1 MPKPDTTAQTGPKT
15 LLLSVVLPVRN
26 EERHL
31 ARVIGEL
38 QAQSLPRSQYEI
50 IVVDGMSTDKTRDVV
65 AKLQVDDPDIVLL
78 DNLAGLSGAARNI
91 GARHARS
98 SHVLF
103 VDGHCRILSER
114 MLESVVQAFAGGAR
128 CVSRPQPLVP
138 ENGDAFQHAV
148 SLARQS
154 FLGHNSGSRIYSDG
168 AQWCSPLSAGCGYE
182 RSLYL
187 ELGGIDERFDAGEDL
202 EFNLRVDRM
211 GIQARH
217 EQDFAVAYMPRKSLI
232 NLFRQIYRYGYGRA
246 MMAQKHP
253 GSITP
258 AAIGLALLSALAIC
272 LPLVGIIHSA
282 ALTFW
287 AGLTVLHVG
296 AVALDS
302 ALVTVR
308 RQPSQFFRV
317 MLCLLAIHHGAGLG
331 YLAGMTG
338 GPNWSHPPPECTKKT
353 AVSS

>member
-1 MPKPDTTAQTGPKT
+1 MPMPDTTAHPNSDA

-26 EERHL
+26 EEQHL

-38 QAQSLPRSQYEI
+38 QAQSLPRDRYEL
-50 IVVDGMSTDKTRDVV
+50 IVVDGMSTDRTREVV
-65 AKLQVDDPDIVLL
+65 AELQVDDPEIQLL
-78 DNLAGLSGAARNI
+78 DNPAGLSGAARNV
-91 GARHARS
+91 GARFARA

-114 MLESVVQAFAGGAR
+114 MLESVVEAFAAGAR

-138 ENGDAFQHAV
+138 ENGDKFQAAV
-148 SLARQS
+148 ALARQS
-154 FLGHNSGSRIYSDG
+154 FLGHNSGSRIYSG
-168 AQWCSPLSAGCGYE
+168 SAEWCSPLSAGCGYE

-217 EQDFAVAYMPRKSLI
+217 EQDFAVAYMPRKSLTD
-232 NLFRQIYRYGYGRA
+232 LFRQIYRYGYGRA

-253 GSITP
+253 RSITP
-258 AAIGLALLSALAIC
+258 AALGLALLSALAIC
-272 LPLVGIIHSA
+272 LPLVGLVHSA
-282 ALTFW
+282 ALVAW
-287 AGLTVLHVG
+287 GALTVLHVG

-302 ALVTVR
+302 ALVAIKH
-308 RQPSQFFRV
+308 QPTQFFRI
-317 MLCLLAIHHGAGLG
+317 LFCLLAIHHGAGLG

-338 GPNWSHPPPECTKKT
+338 GPKWSHPPPECSKKT